1 MAAYE
6 LWYWTGIPGRGEFIR
21 LALEA
26 AAVPYRDCAREL
38 GNEALMADMKSRRPE
53 PFAPPYLVADG
64 QVIAQTA
71 NILAWLGRHHDLA
84 PADEVGRALVAQ
96 YQLTIADMVAE
107 AHDVHHPVGM
117 GLYYEDQKPEAA
129 RRAEEFRDQRM
140 PKYLQYFDRAL
151 GDRDWLVGDRRSY
164 ADLSL
169 FHLVKGLRFAFPKRM
184 HSLEDEVPRVMALRE
199 RVAALPELSDYLA
212 SDRRFPF
219 SNGIF
224 RYYAELDRG

>member
-1 MAAYE
+1 MAYE
-6 LWYWTGIPGRGEFIR
+6 LWYWTGIPGRGEFVR

-26 AAVPYRDCAREL
+26 AGIPYRDCAREQ

-53 PFAPPYLVADG
+53 PFAPPYLFADD

-71 NILAWLGRHHDLA
+71 NILAWLGRHHGLA
-84 PADEVGRALVAQ
+84 PADEAGRTLVAQ

-107 AHDVHHPVGM
+107 AHDVHHPVGI

-140 PKYLQYFDRAL
+140 PKYLHYFDRAID
-151 GDRDWLVGDRRSY
+151 DREWLVGDVRSY

-169 FHLVKGLRFAFPKRM
+169 FHLIKGLRFAFPRRM
-184 HSLEDEVPRVMALRE
+184 LRLEPELPRLIALRD
-199 RVAALPELSDYLA
+199 RVASLPELADYLA

-224 RYYAELDRG
+224 RYYAELDKA

>member
-1 MAAYE
+1 MAYE
-6 LWYWTGIPGRGEFIR
+6 LWYWTGIPGRGEFVR

-26 AAVPYRDCAREL
+26 AGISYRDCAREQ
-38 GNEALMADMKSRRPE
+38 GNEALMADMRARRPE

-71 NILAWLGRHHDLA
+71 NILAWLGRHHGLA
-84 PADEVGRALVAQ
+84 PADEAGRTLVAQ

-107 AHDVHHPVGM
+107 AHDVHHPVGV

-151 GDRDWLVGDRRSY
+151 GARDWLVGNARSY

-169 FHLVKGLRFAFPKRM
+169 FHLIKGLRFAFPRRM
-184 HSLEDEVPRVMALRE
+184 GRLEPEVPRLIALRD
-199 RVAALPELSDYLA
+199 RVAALPELADYLA

-224 RYYAELDRG
+224 RYYAELDKA